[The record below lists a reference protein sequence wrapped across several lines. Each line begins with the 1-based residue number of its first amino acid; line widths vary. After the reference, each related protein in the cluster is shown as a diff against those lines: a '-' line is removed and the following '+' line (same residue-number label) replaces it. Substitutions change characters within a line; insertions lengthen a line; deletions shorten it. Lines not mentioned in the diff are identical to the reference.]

1 LERTLVHIPDLTTQP
16 TSLQKAPLFDQE
28 EFISYLANPLI
39 AKGELVGV
47 LEVFNRNRLDPDQEW
62 LNFLDAIA
70 RLAAIAI
77 DRLNLFNDLEKSNVE
92 LVQAY
97 DATIEGWARA
107 IELRDG
113 DTVGHSRRV
122 VRLALNLAQKMGVAG
137 EALIH
142 IRRGALLHDIGKM
155 AIPDGILLKT
165 GKLSD
170 EEWLIMKKHPI
181 YAYEML
187 SSIQYLTPALD
198 IPYCHH
204 EWWDGS
210 GYPREL
216 SGERIPL
223 AARIF
228 AVVDVWDALQSDRPY
243 RDAWSE
249 AEAADYIKKLSGAQF
264 DPQVVKAFFE
274 MIAGS

>member
-1 LERTLVHIPDLTTQP
+1 M
-16 TSLQKAPLFDQE
+16 
-28 EFISYLANPLI
+28 
-39 AKGELVGV
+39 
-47 LEVFNRNRLDPDQEW
+47 
-62 LNFLDAIA
+62 
-70 RLAAIAI
+70 
-77 DRLNLFNDLEKSNVE
+77 
-92 LVQAY
+92 QAY

-113 DTVGHSRRV
+113 DTEGHSRRV
-122 VRLALNLAQKMGVAG
+122 VRLALKLAQKMGVTG

-142 IRRGALLHDIGKM
+142 IRRGAMLHDIGKM

-170 EEWLIMKKHPI
+170 EEWLIMKKHPV

-187 SSIQYLTPALD
+187 SSIQYLLPALD

-216 SGERIPL
+216 SRESIPL

-243 RDAWSE
+243 RDAWSK
-249 AEAADYIKKLSGAQF
+249 AKATDYIKKLSGSQF
-264 DPQVVKAFFE
+264 DPRVIKAFFE
-274 MIAGS
+274 MIDGS